1 MLGKALR
8 EALGEILGL
17 WGNLSPWGNLRP
29 LESLRRLGETWHEGE
44 KCKVKYEL
52 GTNRGS
58 S

>member
-1 MLGKALR
+1 MLGKALW

-17 WGNLSPWGNLRP
+17 WGNLRP

-44 KCKVKYEL
+44 KCKVKYDL